1 MSSKNSKRGKDSKR
15 STRSK
20 IKEVKPASKLMGKK
34 SSSRVQPSITSPKV
48 TKSSTKKPKRITDS
62 YLDLSEI
69 GVDSALD
76 DLDSDLTELGSYLSS
91 VAGVSETS
99 QSRSSRKPVLRQS
112 KAASIEED
120 DENPAKAG
128 FTDKNDGKSEKPEKP
143 ANEEMSEKP
152 KFSNQIPT
160 SKEDIEKNT
169 EGYKLIDPS
178 EYHKIKIG
186 DFVKH
191 INAHG
196 YLTLGGY
203 VIMITNDD
211 SDEENGTQISW
222 TMSKYRPGEISGG
235 MRSYTIYE
243 KSVQAIYVKE
253 NVDDMILAKLNK
265 HQAYISDISFYLNE
279 RFSDF
284 REYMENRERERE
296 KRQREKK

>member
-48 TKSSTKKPKRITDS
+48 TKSNAKKPKRITDS

-99 QSRSSRKPVLRQS
+99 QSLSSRKPVLRQS
-112 KAASIEED
+112 KAASIEDED
-120 DENPAKAG
+120 DDDTSDEK
-128 FTDKNDGKSEKPEKP
+128 DGNNVKP
-143 ANEEMSEKP
+143 ANDEMSEKP
-152 KFSNQIPT
+152 KFDNQIPT

-169 EGYKLIDPS
+169 EGYKLMDPS
-178 EYHKIKIG
+178 EYHTIRIG
-186 DFVKH
+186 DFIKH
-191 INAHG
+191 INVHG

-203 VIMITNDD
+203 VIRITNEDG
-211 SDEENGTQISW
+211 DEENGNQISW
-222 TMSKYRPGEISGG
+222 TMSKYRPGETGG
-235 MRSYTIYE
+235 MRPYIIYE
-243 KSVQAIYVKE
+243 KHVQAIYVKE
-253 NVDDMILAKLNK
+253 NLDDMMVAKLNK

-279 RFSDF
+279 RFPDF

-296 KRQREKK
+296 KRQRAKK